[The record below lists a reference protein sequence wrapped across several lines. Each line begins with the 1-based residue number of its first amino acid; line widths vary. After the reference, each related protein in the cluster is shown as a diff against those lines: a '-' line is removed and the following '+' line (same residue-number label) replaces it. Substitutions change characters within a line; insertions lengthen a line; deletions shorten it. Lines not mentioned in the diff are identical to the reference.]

1 MQDHPKSVYRKPV
14 ITEVK
19 LEDKQVVAMAV
30 CKADPEVLPCGQEG
44 TPAFTINPS

>member
-1 MQDHPKSVYRKPV
+1 MEVEQKRVYIKPV

-44 TPAFTINPS
+44 TPAFNINPS